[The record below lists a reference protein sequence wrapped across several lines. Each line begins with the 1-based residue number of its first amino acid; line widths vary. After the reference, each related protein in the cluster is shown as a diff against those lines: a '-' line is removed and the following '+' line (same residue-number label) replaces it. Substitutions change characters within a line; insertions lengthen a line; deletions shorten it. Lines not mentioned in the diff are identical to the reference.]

1 MHGKNGREKT
11 EIDKV
16 NPLLLVAIIGIVIL
30 ETALILT
37 GEDGEYLAL
46 VVAAISYL
54 AGVKTPDFLKTE
66 K

>member
-1 MHGKNGREKT
+1 M
-11 EIDKV
+11 
-16 NPLLLVAIIGIVIL
+16 AIVGIVIL

-54 AGVKTPDFLKTE
+54 AGVKTPDFLGNDRKTE